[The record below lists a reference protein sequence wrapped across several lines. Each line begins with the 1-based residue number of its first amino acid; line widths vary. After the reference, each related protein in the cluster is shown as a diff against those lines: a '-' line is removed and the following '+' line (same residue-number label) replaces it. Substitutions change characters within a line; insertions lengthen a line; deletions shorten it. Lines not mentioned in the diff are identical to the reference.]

1 LAFQQKARKPEIM
14 IRATWPRMLKEIFAM
29 TDLTHKFRIGQTVEL
44 IQSSIRS
51 AARGGYEIVSLRPP
65 DGGDPKYGIKSR
77 SENHQR
83 VVSETDL
90 VLASRNDSIFA
101 RRGERHS

>member
-14 IRATWPRMLKEIFAM
+14 IRGTLPRMLKEIFAM
-29 TDLTHKFRIGQTVEL
+29 TDLTHKFQIGQTVEL
-44 IQSSIRS
+44 IQWSIRS

-83 VVSETDL
+83 VVSETEL
-90 VLASRNDSIFA
+90 VLASGNDSIFA